1 MAAQWRFIAS
11 LRSIRDSSVLLLLHS
26 PKRTPSL
33 CMASNVSK
41 SPSFQHDSHS
51 SAHRIACLRVNMCL
65 PTSFHVATKSRHG
78 TWQSEQCATREMSR
92 VQVSNVCCVSYL
104 PGLDRQTWCA
114 ADWRCADISA
124 AVPI

>member
-11 LRSIRDSSVLLLLHS
+11 LRSIRDSRVLGLLHS

-51 SAHRIACLRVNMCL
+51 SAHRIACLRGNMCL
-65 PTSFHVATKSRHG
+65 PTSFHDPPKVAPWPPAERATCHAWKRHACKSV
-78 TWQSEQCATREMSR
+78 TF
-92 VQVSNVCCVSYL
+92 VV
-104 PGLDRQTWCA
+104 
-114 ADWRCADISA
+114 
-124 AVPI
+124 AVTYVD